1 MHATLWIAVGSG
13 IGGVARYWLMVLMER
28 MFGDTFPWGTLA
40 VNVSGSVLIGVFV
53 VMVGAD
59 ERVTDLTLSQQFI
72 ALGIFGGFTTFSAFS
87 LQTLLLM
94 QSGNWVSAGA
104 NIAVSV
110 GACLLGVWAG
120 QKLGLALALAL

>member
-1 MHATLWIAVGSG
+1 MYATLWIAVGSG
-13 IGGVARYWLMVLMER
+13 IGGAARYWLTILMER

-53 VMVGAD
+53 AMAGAD
-59 ERVTDLTLSQQFI
+59 ERITSLTLSQQFI
-72 ALGIFGGFTTFSAFS
+72 TLGIFGGFTTFSAFS

-104 NIAVSV
+104 NIAASL
-110 GACLLGVWAG
+110 GACLLGIWAG
-120 QKLGLALALAL
+120 QRLGLALALAL